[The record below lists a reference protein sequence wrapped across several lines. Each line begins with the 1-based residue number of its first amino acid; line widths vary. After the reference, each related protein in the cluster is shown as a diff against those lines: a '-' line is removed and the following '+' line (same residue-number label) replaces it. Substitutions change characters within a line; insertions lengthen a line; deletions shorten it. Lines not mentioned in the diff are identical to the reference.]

1 MADLLTR
8 LRLALA
14 DRYTI
19 ERELGS
25 GGMATVYLAQD
36 LKHHRQ
42 VAIKLL
48 KPELAAALGPARF
61 LREIATAAG
70 LSHPHILPLHA
81 SGDVAGFLYYVMPFV
96 EGESLR
102 SRLDRERQLP
112 LADALQITREVAD
125 ALGYAHSRDV
135 VHRDIK
141 PDNILLSSGHALVAD
156 FGIAR
161 AISAA
166 GGDSMTE
173 TGIAVGTPGY
183 MSPEQAT
190 GERHLDGRSDL
201 YSLACVLYEMLV
213 GEPPFTG
220 PSVQAVLARH
230 SLDPV
235 PPLRTVRATVPEAVE
250 RAITQ
255 ALAKVPADRFV
266 TAFQFVEA
274 LSAPGPSAGRAGGG
288 GREGGGENAIVV
300 FDFKN
305 ISGDPA
311 LNWLCSGIAETVS
324 VDLKKVAGLK
334 IISRDKALRALATR
348 SEQAITDSDVSEL
361 GRALG
366 ARWVVWGGF
375 QSSGNLI
382 RITPQ
387 FAQTDT
393 GELISAA
400 KIDGRM
406 EDIFALQDRIV
417 TTLMEILNV
426 EVSHHEL
433 QKIGKAET
441 DQLKAYEC
449 YAKGRQLFRQFGKT
463 SFEQAAQYFQQAIA
477 IDPEY
482 ANAYSGLGSV
492 FAFRYIAR
500 TRREDLEVAIA
511 HLERALALDPDLVEP
526 YQWLA
531 YAYMREYRF
540 DEGERAAIR
549 ATELDPDGT
558 FAHYFLGCNYIV
570 RAAIEH
576 EWQWFAKA
584 VPSLV
589 RSIELEFNYHPSHLG
604 LGWVYLLNGQYD
616 LARALLDHTVR
627 LEQTGEFKEVKF
639 VGGLTLRGGLSLRE
653 NRLDDAAEL
662 FKRALDLYTAA
673 DHVYAEAFT
682 ALTHCGLGE
691 IGIRRGTYDIALEHY
706 TRAREICAS
715 NPQKLGI
722 GYIAVKARLGLATVF
737 QKLAMRREEAAHFQ
751 AAADLFSQKQGC
763 DFNWMW
769 EGSDAQA
776 CYDFAR
782 YHAAS
787 GRRKEAVASLWQA
800 VESGWGDV
808 PQLTLEETFGPYQ
821 ADPELDAVRRAVAAR
836 GRIPEYPADLFSR
849 VRV

>member
-1 MADLLTR
+1 VVDLLTR
-8 LRLALA
+8 LQAALA

-19 ERELGS
+19 ERELGR

-36 LKHHRQ
+36 LKHHRR
-42 VAIKLL
+42 VAIKLV

-70 LSHPHILPLHA
+70 LTHPHILPLHD

-112 LADALQITREVAD
+112 LAEALQITREVAD
-125 ALGYAHSRDV
+125 ALGYAHSHDV

-166 GGDSMTE
+166 GGDRVTA

-183 MSPEQAT
+183 MSPEQAA
-190 GERHLDGRSDL
+190 GEQQLDGRSDL
-201 YSLACVLYEMLV
+201 YSLACVLYEMLA

-220 PSVQAVLARH
+220 PTVQAVLARH

-250 RAITQ
+250 RAITH

-266 TAFQFVEA
+266 TVTEFVAA
-274 LSAPGPSAGRAGGG
+274 LSAPAPSPGRA
-288 GREGGGENAIVV
+288 GGENAIVV

-334 IISRDKALRALATR
+334 IIGRDKALRALATR
-348 SEQAITDSDVSEL
+348 PDQAISESDLSQL

-375 QSSGNLI
+375 QSSSNLI

-406 EDIFALQDRIV
+406 EDIFTLQDRIV

-441 DQLKAYEC
+441 DQLQAYEC

-511 HLERALALDPDLVEP
+511 HLERALALDPDLFEP

-540 DEGERAAIR
+540 DEAEQAALR
-549 ATELDPDGT
+549 ATEMDPDGT

-576 EWQWFAKA
+576 DWPCFAKA

-604 LGWVYLLNGQYD
+604 LAWVYLLNGQYD

-627 LEQTGEFKEVKF
+627 LEQTGKFKEIKF
-639 VGGLTLRGGLSLRE
+639 VGGLTLRAGLALRE
-653 NRLDDAAEL
+653 DRLDDASEL
-662 FKRALDLYTAA
+662 FQRALELYTAA

-682 ALTHCGLGE
+682 ALAHCGLGE
-691 IGIRRGTYDIALEHY
+691 IAIRRGTHDIALEHY
-706 TRAREICAS
+706 TRACDICAS

-722 GYIAVKARLGLATVF
+722 GYIVVKARLGLATVF
-737 QKLAMRREEAAHFQ
+737 HKLRMHREEATHFK
-751 AAADLFSQKQGC
+751 AASDLFSQKQGY

-776 CYDFAR
+776 SYDVAR

-787 GRRKEAVASLWQA
+787 RHRNEAVASLWEA
-800 VESGWGDV
+800 VKAGWGDV
-808 PQLTLEETFGPYQ
+808 PQLNSEESFAPYL

-836 GRIPEYPADLFSR
+836 GRIPEYPAELFSR
-849 VRV
+849 VPAPATA